1 MDTNKKI
8 AALESL
14 VDHLKT
20 ELTYIHQ
27 LMKACGFPDGIA
39 TLKETAEELLKE
51 QLIFE
56 EKALPEFQGQARF
69 NQIRVSNKYFKKS

>member
-20 ELTYIHQ
+20 ELSYLNK
-27 LMKACGFPDGIA
+27 LMKACGFPEGIA
-39 TLKETAEELLKE
+39 TLKMTAEELLKE
-51 QLIFE
+51 QELFE
-56 EKALPEFQGQARF
+56 EKALPEF
-69 NQIRVSNKYFKKS
+69 